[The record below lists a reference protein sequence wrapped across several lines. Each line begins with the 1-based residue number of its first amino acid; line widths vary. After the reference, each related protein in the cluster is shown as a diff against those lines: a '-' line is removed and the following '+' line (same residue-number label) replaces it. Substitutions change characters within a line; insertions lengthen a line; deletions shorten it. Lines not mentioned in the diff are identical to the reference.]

1 LPGGLPPPHGK
12 IDAYKTGNRFYNMKV
27 MALGVDVEEEEE
39 EEHMLAG
46 RGVDRR
52 EPKQTSTENYN
63 RNARIF

>member
-1 LPGGLPPPHGK
+1 
-12 IDAYKTGNRFYNMKV
+12 MKV